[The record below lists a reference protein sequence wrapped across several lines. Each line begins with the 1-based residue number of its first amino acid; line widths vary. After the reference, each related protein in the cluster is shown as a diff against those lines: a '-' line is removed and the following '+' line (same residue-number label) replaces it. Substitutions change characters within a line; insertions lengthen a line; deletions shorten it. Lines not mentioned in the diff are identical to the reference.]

1 MTQIEKTE
9 KKLQELRLERERKKV
24 RYDAHVVIVEGH
36 RSNLINLE
44 SQNNEILEEWK
55 KADEKVAEMTKE
67 LQTLIDKEHGKL
79 DKENA

>member
-44 SQNNEILEEWK
+44 AQNNEILDEWK

-67 LQTLIDKEHGKL
+67 LQTLIDKEHGRI
-79 DKENA
+79 DQENA